1 MPSTSLWAGPL
12 WVSLQTAGAALV
24 FMVPVGVWLAWR
36 LARTKP
42 GPGRVLGET
51 LLLLPLVLPPLVVG
65 YGLLLLLGR
74 GTQAG
79 RFLNDSLHVQWLFTK
94 QAASL
99 AAFVMGVPLLVRAS
113 QAALEAVDGD
123 LLDAGRVAGATETE
137 LLWHILLP
145 LARRGIAAGI
155 TLGFARALGEFG
167 ATLMVAGNI
176 AGQTQTLPLH
186 LYEAMQSGRDS
197 EALRDALVLG
207 ACAWVLSGVASF
219 WTRRR

>member
-1 MPSTSLWAGPL
+1 M
-12 WVSLQTAGAALV
+12 SLQTAGAALV

-36 LARTKP
+36 LARAKP

-79 RFLNDSLHVQWLFTK
+79 RFLNDSLHIQWLFTK
-94 QAASL
+94 QAAAL
-99 AAFVMGVPLLVRAS
+99 AAFVMGVPLLVRSA

-123 LLDAGRVAGATETE
+123 LLDAGRVAGATEPQ

-186 LYEAMQSGRDS
+186 LYEAVQSGRDS